1 MSTIVCCSNDLPND
15 SWDNFVGE
23 SVNGTIFHTRRFLS
37 YHPAG
42 RFRDESLVFHRQ
54 SEIFALLPAVRG
66 TWDGRETLWSHRGAS
81 YGGFVYREG
90 LGINNAYEL
99 VEQLIEYARQQ
110 KIERIVLTL
119 PPIIYNR
126 RLSNYVDFALIQNGF
141 QYLKREVSSV
151 VSLEDNIGLNVA
163 KFKQTNRTAFRRAQK
178 LGVVVRESQ
187 DYAAFYEILKK
198 NLKIR
203 HGVQPT
209 HTLDELLKLQELFP
223 DKIFLF
229 GAYAG
234 AEMVAGVVMF
244 DCNPQVSLAF
254 YISHNEER
262 QEFRG
267 VNLLFYEIIQRC
279 IAKGFKFL
287 DFGIFTV
294 NMEPNF
300 GLARFKEGFGS
311 SGILRDTLYLDLQD
325 NH

>member
-1 MSTIVCCSNDLPND
+1 MSTIVCNRNDLSSD
-15 SWDNFVGE
+15 TWDNFVGE

-37 YHPAG
+37 YHPEE
-42 RFRDESLVFHRQ
+42 RFRDESLVFRRAA
-54 SEIFALLPAVRG
+54 EIFALLPAARG
-66 TWDGRETLWSHRGAS
+66 TWDGRDTLWSHRGAS

-99 VEQLIEYARQQ
+99 VEQLIEHARRQ
-110 KIERIVLTL
+110 KIQRIVLTL

-126 RLSNYVDFALIQNGF
+126 RLSNYIDFALIKYGF
-141 QYLKREVSSV
+141 QYLKREVSSI
-151 VSLEDNIGLNVA
+151 VSLEDNIELNVA
-163 KFKQTNRTAFRRAQK
+163 KFKPANRTAFRRAQK

-209 HTLDELLKLQELFP
+209 HTLDELLKLRDLFP

-229 GAYAG
+229 GAFVG
-234 AEMVAGVVMF
+234 EEMVAGVVMF

-311 SGILRDTLYLDLQD
+311 SGILRDSLYLDI
-325 NH
+325 

>member
-1 MSTIVCCSNDLPND
+1 MSNLVCYSNDLPND
-15 SWDNFVGE
+15 FWDNFVGE
-23 SVNGTIFHTRRFLS
+23 SVNGTLFHTRRFLS
-37 YHPAG
+37 YHPAE
-42 RFRDESLVFHRQ
+42 RFRDESLVFRREA
-54 SEIFALLPAVRG
+54 EIFALLPAVRG
-66 TWDGRETLWSHRGAS
+66 TWDGRDTLWSHRGAS

-99 VEQLIEYARQQ
+99 VEQLIEHTRQQ
-110 KIERIVLTL
+110 KIQRIVLTL

-126 RLSNYVDFALIQNGF
+126 RLSNYIDFALIQHGF
-141 QYLKREVSSV
+141 QYLKREVSSI
-151 VSLEDNIGLNVA
+151 VSLEDNIDLNVA
-163 KFKQTNRTAFRRAQK
+163 KFKQANRTAFRRAQK

-209 HTLDELLKLQELFP
+209 HTLDELLKLKELFP

-229 GAYAG
+229 GAFVG
-234 AEMVAGVVMF
+234 EEMVAGVVMF

-267 VNLLFYEIIQRC
+267 VNILFYEIIKRC
-279 IAKGFKFL
+279 VAKGFMFL

-311 SGILRDTLYLDLQD
+311 SGILRDTLYLDI
-325 NH
+325 

>member
-1 MSTIVCCSNDLPND
+1 MSISVSFSTDLPDNQ
-15 SWDNFVGE
+15 WDNFVGE

-42 RFRDESLVFHRQ
+42 RFQDASLAFRRDTEL
-54 SEIFALLPAVRG
+54 FALFPAVRG
-66 TWDGRETLWSHRGAS
+66 VWDGRDTLWSHRGAS

-99 VEQLIEYARQQ
+99 VEQLVDYSRRNNIQ
-110 KIERIVLTL
+110 RIVLTL
-119 PPIIYNR
+119 PPIIYTR
-126 RLSNYVDFALIQNGF
+126 RLSNYIDFALIQHGF
-141 QYLKREVSSV
+141 QYLKREVSSI
-151 VSLEDNIGLNVA
+151 VSLEENIDLNIA

-178 LGVVVRESQ
+178 LGVTVRESQ
-187 DYAAFYEILKK
+187 DFASFYEILKK

-209 HTLDELLKLQELFP
+209 HTLAELVVLKQLFP
-223 DKIFLF
+223 ERIFLF
-229 GAYAG
+229 GAFVAE
-234 AEMVAGVVMF
+234 EMVAGVVMF
-244 DCNPQVSLAF
+244 DCNPEVSLAF

-262 QEFRG
+262 QEYRG
-267 VNLLFYEIIQRC
+267 VNLLFYEIIRRC
-279 IAKGFKFL
+279 IAKGFRYM

-311 SGILRDTLYLDLQD
+311 SGILRDTFYLDL
-325 NH
+325 

>member
-1 MSTIVCCSNDLPND
+1 MAITVEFFNEASAEA
-15 SWDNFVGE
+15 WDYLVGT
-23 SVNGTIFHTRRFLS
+23 SVNGTLFHTRRFLS
-37 YHPAG
+37 YHPAE
-42 RFRDESLVFHRQ
+42 RFRDESLVFRRE
-54 SEIFALLPAVRG
+54 SEIFAVLPAVRG
-66 TWDGRETLWSHRGAS
+66 TWDGRDTLWSHRGAS

-90 LGINNAYEL
+90 LSINNAYEL
-99 VEQLIEYARQQ
+99 VERLIEHARQQ
-110 KIERIVLTL
+110 RIQRIVLTL

-126 RLSNYVDFALIQNGF
+126 RLSNYIDFALIQNGF
-141 QYLKREVSSV
+141 QYLKREVSSI
-151 VSLEDNIGLNVA
+151 VSLEDNISLNVA
-163 KFKQTNRTAFRRAQK
+163 KFKQPNRTAFRRAQK
-178 LGVVVRESQ
+178 LGVIVRESQ
-187 DYAAFYEILKK
+187 DYATFYEILKK

-209 HTLDELLKLQELFP
+209 HTLDELVKLQKLFP

-229 GAYAG
+229 GAFVDE
-234 AEMVAGVVMF
+234 EMVAGVVMF

-279 IAKGFKFL
+279 IAKGFRFL

-311 SGILRDTLYLDLQD
+311 SGILRDTLYLNL
-325 NH
+325 

>member
-1 MSTIVCCSNDLPND
+1 MSNIVCCSNDLPND
-15 SWDNFVGE
+15 FWDAFIAE

-37 YHPAG
+37 YHPAE
-42 RFRDESLVFHRQ
+42 RFRDESLVFRRE
-54 SEIFALLPAVRG
+54 SEIFAVLPAVRG
-66 TWDGRETLWSHRGAS
+66 TWDGRDTLWSHRGAS

-90 LGINNAYEL
+90 LGINHAHEL
-99 VEQLIEYARQQ
+99 VDELINHARQQ
-110 KIERIVLTL
+110 KIKRIVLTL

-126 RLSNYVDFALIQNGF
+126 RLSNYVDFALIRHGF

-151 VSLEDNIGLNVA
+151 VSLEDNIDLNVA
-163 KFKQTNRTAFRRAQK
+163 KFKQPNRTAFRRAQK
-178 LGVVVRESQ
+178 LGVAVRESQ
-187 DYAAFYEILKK
+187 DYATFYDILKK

-229 GAYAG
+229 GAFVG
-234 AEMVAGVVMF
+234 EEMVAGVVMF

-267 VNLLFYEIIQRC
+267 VNVLFYEIIQRC
-279 IAKGFKFL
+279 ISKGFRFL

-311 SGILRDTLYLDLQD
+311 SGILRDTLYLDL
-325 NH
+325 

>member
-1 MSTIVCCSNDLPND
+1 MPITVDVKQVFSNDQ
-15 SWDNFVGE
+15 WDHFVCQ

-37 YHPAG
+37 YHPAN
-42 RFRDESLVFHRQ
+42 RFRDESLIFRFET
-54 SEIFALLPAVRG
+54 EIFALLPAVRG
-66 TWDGRETLWSHRGAS
+66 IWNDRDTLWSHRGAS

-99 VEQLIEYARQQ
+99 VERLIEHARQQ
-110 KIERIVLTL
+110 RIQRIVLTL

-126 RLSNYVDFALIQNGF
+126 RLSNYIDFALIKHGF
-141 QYLKREVSSV
+141 QYLKREVSSI
-151 VSLEDNIGLNVA
+151 VSLEDDIDLNVA

-187 DYAAFYEILKK
+187 DYATFYEILKK

-209 HTLDELLKLQELFP
+209 HTLEELLKLRELFP

-229 GAYAG
+229 GAFVDE
-234 AEMVAGVVMF
+234 EMVAGVVMF

-267 VNLLFYEIIQRC
+267 VNLLFYEIIKRC
-279 IAKGFKFL
+279 IAKSFRFL

-294 NMEPNF
+294 NMDPNF

-311 SGILRDTLYLDLQD
+311 SGILRDTLYLDL
-325 NH
+325 

>member
-1 MSTIVCCSNDLPND
+1 MSNIVCYSNDLPND
-15 SWDNFVGE
+15 FWDAFVVG

-37 YHPAG
+37 YHPAE
-42 RFRDESLVFHRQ
+42 RFWDESLVFRRE
-54 SEIFALLPAVRG
+54 SEIFAVLPAVRG
-66 TWDGRETLWSHRGAS
+66 TWDGRDTLWSHRGAS
-81 YGGFVYREG
+81 YGGLVYREG
-90 LGINNAYEL
+90 LGINSAYEL
-99 VEQLIEYARQQ
+99 VDELIKHARQQ
-110 KIERIVLTL
+110 KIQRIVLTL

-126 RLSNYVDFALIQNGF
+126 RLSNYVDFALIRHGF

-151 VSLEDNIGLNVA
+151 VSLEDNIDLNVA
-163 KFKQTNRTAFRRAQK
+163 KFKQPNRTAFRKAQK

-187 DYAAFYEILKK
+187 DYATFYEILKK

-209 HTLDELLKLQELFP
+209 HTLDELLKLQKLFP
-223 DKIFLF
+223 DTIFLF
-229 GAYAG
+229 GAFVG
-234 AEMVAGVVMF
+234 EEMVAGVVMF

-267 VNLLFYEIIQRC
+267 VNVLFYEIIQRC

-311 SGILRDTLYLDLQD
+311 SGILRDTLYLDL
-325 NH
+325 